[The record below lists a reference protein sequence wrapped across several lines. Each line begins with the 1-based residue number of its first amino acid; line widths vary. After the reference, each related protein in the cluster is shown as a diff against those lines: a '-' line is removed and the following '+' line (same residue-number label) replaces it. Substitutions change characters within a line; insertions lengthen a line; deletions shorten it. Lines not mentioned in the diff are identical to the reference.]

1 MKQEIGI
8 SIRRACR
15 LVGLS
20 RTSFSH
26 QSKPDPENEAIQARM
41 VELAHERRRFGYRRL
56 HVLLRREGVHANHK
70 RIHRLYR
77 LAGLA
82 VRRRRRRERVAL
94 ERQPLVL
101 PSRPNEVWSMDFVMD
116 RLADGRRLKCLTVV
130 DDFSKE
136 ALEIALDH
144 GMGSHY
150 VVRLLENVA
159 RFRGKPASIRTDQ
172 GPEFTARALDQ
183 WAYRNG
189 ITLKLIQPG
198 KPMQNGYVES
208 FNGKFRD
215 ECLNE
220 HWFSTLAEARVIVA
234 SWRRDYNE
242 NRPHSSIDYS
252 TPAEYGALHRS
263 FVRDAAQNQ
272 ETP

>member
-1 MKQEIGI
+1 VAAMREESGI

-15 LVGLS
+15 LVGFS
-20 RTSFSH
+20 RTSFVH
-26 QSKPDPENEAIQARM
+26 QAKPDPENEAIQARM

-94 ERQPLVL
+94 ERQPLLL

-130 DDFSKE
+130 DDFTKE
-136 ALEIALDH
+136 ALEIAVDH

-150 VVRLLENVA
+150 VVRVLERIVL
-159 RFRGKPASIRTDQ
+159 FRGKPAAIRTDQ
-172 GPEFTARALDQ
+172 VTCSPE
-183 WAYRNG
+183 
-189 ITLKLIQPG
+189 
-198 KPMQNGYVES
+198 
-208 FNGKFRD
+208 
-215 ECLNE
+215 
-220 HWFSTLAEARVIVA
+220 IV
-234 SWRRDYNE
+234 R
-242 NRPHSSIDYS
+242 
-252 TPAEYGALHRS
+252 L
-263 FVRDAAQNQ
+263 
-272 ETP
+272 